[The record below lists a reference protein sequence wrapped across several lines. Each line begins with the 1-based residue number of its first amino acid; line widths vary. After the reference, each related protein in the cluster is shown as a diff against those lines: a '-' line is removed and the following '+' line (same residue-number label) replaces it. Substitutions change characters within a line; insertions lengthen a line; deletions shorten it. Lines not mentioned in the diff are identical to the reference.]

1 MNRLDINLRDAHFLS
16 QLVDALCYNFFGDK
30 SVFLKGN
37 SFKLPFFLEF
47 LPGCIFSTKVNRDGY
62 ILARRMTTGR
72 EKNTTH

>member
-37 SFKLPFFLEF
+37 SFKLPFFWSFSQAAF
-47 LPGCIFSTKVNRDGY
+47 LAPK
-62 ILARRMTTGR
+62 
-72 EKNTTH
+72 